1 MNERRVSLGNRALS
15 LLLALVM
22 VIGMLP
28 LSVFSVFAA
37 DSSSSTTQSSLA
49 SIQSY
54 ASNLLNSN
62 FSKTSSAPA
71 WDTEGKSD
79 TWRYYNGV
87 MLDALLMLG
96 VDSNAGNAL
105 EYAKDFM
112 DANIDSSGKI
122 TDWHANELDSVPPA
136 LTLISL
142 LGTAEVDDATRA
154 DYITAINYV
163 YAELENQTSYDNC
176 GGNMLHKDSWDDWN
190 IGLDGIYM
198 AQPFLMA
205 YANALEAGKLTNT
218 VNSKTASDI
227 YKEVHDR
234 LVWVADTMYDTDTK
248 LYHHGWSVSNKK
260 GNGHFWS
267 RGIGWYAAGLVMC
280 IDRMPAGTYK
290 ENLISKLP
298 KLFDG
303 MLQYQDDSTGLWY
316 NVVNRN
322 SSLTDNNGNK
332 LETSGSA
339 LMAYAMIKSA
349 NEGWVTDAKYATA
362 GIEAFNGIVTNK
374 LKDGKI
380 TDIYKSSGVETSDG
394 AYCKNSYVS
403 DEAKGVGPVIMAAA
417 EVDKYLGNNEDFAV
431 GVVVAP
437 SDMTVAAGATT
448 VDTSKVKVSLL
459 GGQGSIANGVA
470 GQMAYEI
477 GAANNGKA
485 TVTVKN
491 GDATIGTFQVN
502 VVDPSTPATG
512 EGTLP
517 VQTGTSTVPS
527 NPSFTAGDFVQVHAA
542 SEGSSGSGYVHAT
555 SMAANKNYVISVASS
570 GTSVTAASVSGSS
583 LATFTIVTN
592 SQSNG
597 VYNIQKSG
605 QTIVHWQVVP
615 ADGSTFKLKCGN
627 YYLQLTGKDS
637 SDRQLTTTES
647 DATAFNIA
655 ISGNNVQFKASVKD
669 GDSTYTVYLKIDSGA
684 FRPTTSSTSLFV
696 FTPVASDPTPAVYA
710 KLTGTQGFVYP
721 FGEASGDIITD
732 IKASTD
738 FKVLVADNDSGNG
751 ATEVAMSNSLV
762 TVEKNSDYKDNVA
775 KTNNFIVKYDG
786 VQIGTIPVVVY
797 DSASGITNYDVD
809 FAVTPGAV
817 VANVGDANKQ
827 LNVSSFTV
835 GNLNGIG
842 YTVKYSGGSSSIATV
857 TEDGLVSFV
866 GAGST
871 TITAT
876 VVAITYDGKSY
887 DSADFGS
894 ITATIPVVVNAEA
907 VEEKVTYSLTGL
919 SVLPNSVTV
928 GDTAQATATAAASD
942 ASGNHSYTFTYAIS
956 GSGASINA
964 STGAITTTAAGTYT
978 VTATLTAVDGS
989 TSFEKGTVT
998 KTATLTVAEAASYTY
1013 TILGSNGSA
1022 LAGQSITLNKGETYS
1037 PSFTVKQGDT
1047 NVTTG
1052 YTMTLEATSNAS
1064 AVTISGTTITA
1075 NQVAADTVVN
1085 IRATVAP
1092 NTRASAEGTS
1102 VDFTVTVKAS
1112 TASATGNI
1120 STSTTTGGTADSTAP
1135 VRDNNSSYVE
1145 IVAPSTTTTGGSS
1158 TTYVLDK
1165 DTDCDGTV
1173 FVRTKLAESTTSTSF
1188 TTNSYGITATAAYKM
1203 TKSSSAQV
1211 TINTAQKGTL
1221 VLYYGNPSDAGR
1233 SINVT
1238 GTNNY
1243 DEDFAAANKAQ
1254 VYQASID
1261 VVADGSYQIFV
1272 SETMYLIRAEYTTE
1286 GSGGTTTTVPGEYAK
1301 LDGTKGYAFPF
1312 NTTSAQ
1318 VIAAIEAD
1326 NASDALKVL
1335 ISANADG
1342 SNASALADG
1351 LANSR
1356 IEITKNASGPE
1367 YKMDIANT
1375 YYFGVT
1381 LDGKKIGEIPVKI
1394 YDPDATTGG
1403 TTTTTWYNGVL
1414 TLNPTSVS
1422 MTVGDADKNIADT
1435 LTATAVE
1442 GGANATINSFTT
1454 TWTSSN
1460 SNVATVDSNGN
1471 VHAVGA
1477 GTATITAKLATVTV
1491 NGVTGTIHEDITATA
1506 TVNVTASGSDTPS
1519 TGSEYIHIFETHGK
1533 DSSFYTIIGDNLS
1546 DSKGTATVN
1555 GTTYDTCLKMNGNA
1569 EITFN
1574 ASAAG
1579 TLTLVFNTGSSGKK
1593 IDVNGTIYTI
1603 PSNGILTI
1611 DVPAGD
1617 NVIKR
1622 NDGESFLYYMAFA
1635 ENSNVVAYSLSDLVF
1650 NPASIYAGQ
1659 STQVTTTVTASDGSS
1674 HTYTL
1679 QWMVEETAMSDTGLS
1694 TAFTAMSAGEYTVTA
1709 KLTHVDDEE
1718 LPTPVTK
1725 TGTITVA
1732 DAVATGG
1739 SLNNTSVTVTQGTD
1753 ITLSALS
1760 ADITFSNNTN
1770 ATVDLSQSG
1779 FTFKK
1784 NGSDISI
1791 TDVDATVG
1799 THTIAVYY
1807 NGVSLGNLTVTV
1819 NAPVTGTSEVSYV
1832 LDTDGIIEDDSEYLI
1847 VGIYNGTYYAL
1858 TCNSSTSAKSTVVVP
1873 ENGVITLEEDVASK
1887 VLWHFANQ
1895 NADVTADNGVTYDCF
1910 QISNNGYY
1918 LQSGGA
1924 NFYNSATS
1932 VYAAKVGDSDGSYEI
1947 ALKIE
1952 SGLPRALYC
1961 SSTSG
1966 WSRNSASSDRN
1977 RVVYLYKKV
1986 EAQSYVT
1993 LEKLPMLYVGGTPY
2007 QAKLS
2012 DYVSSVSYNGTTYTD
2027 YEIQW
2032 TSGNSAVAYITDDGQ
2047 YVNGAGAGTAQ
2058 LVAKLMSVG
2067 GKDVSAENIVA
2078 TVDVSVTVPSL
2089 ELGEDVTKFVGE
2101 SFTAERQVLIGST
2114 VVENYV
2120 LSWTSSNDTVAT
2132 VDQEGNVSVVG
2143 EGTAT
2148 IYAQIVSTNGNN
2160 ISNYLTITD
2169 SFTVTAEEIAITSG
2183 KLSSETVTVALGADA
2198 AAVESALSGIT
2209 LTLTKNNGE
2218 TILVDHATLFDGVD
2232 LSGVNTAAAGT
2243 YYVDLTYSDPNS
2255 DYVFNGVVA
2264 VMVIDESLLDKE
2276 GVITVESGVTYVLD
2290 TDGID
2295 ANEEYVFVKQNSD
2308 DEWVAMMNPDATG
2321 TSSVKGSSQ
2330 VVTRS
2335 SDGKTITV
2343 SANADLVRW
2352 MFTNKSSTTSNGFTY
2367 NTFTVKN
2374 NNRYLK
2380 GGGDSILGSSSKA
2393 VGVWYAGDGSGYYYV
2408 GTDYSSGKARALILS
2423 GDSWTRDDSAY
2434 PDDSDERVY
2443 LYKRVGTGT
2452 TYAVGFQVSPTEK
2465 TIPEGTS
2472 FTVPESG
2479 IRVQVGDTVAESY
2492 KIQWTTSDSSVATVD
2507 ENGKITA
2514 KGAGSCTITATLVEA
2529 NGSKVTNNATNT
2541 VGIPKEIAVT
2551 VQADELKY
2559 LVQGS
2564 PLTVPLGGEPD
2575 FSKVSLLIDSELSDD
2590 IVVPSDQL
2598 VFKYIDAVAGGFD
2611 TDVPNATCNVDV
2623 YYNGVKRGVVVLKV
2637 ADNAYDGLDQA
2648 TSYPE
2653 YPDPGAVRMNKFA
2666 TGINFNT
2673 TGVAKIELNAAGI
2686 SSRKPVDVVLIVDV
2700 SNSMNWSM
2708 DWFEGLTAE
2717 EIAAANDA
2725 AKTDSSKP
2733 DKLDMAMTAAQN
2745 FASILMENNV
2755 AGSSAN
2761 NTMTFVT
2768 FGGNDLD
2775 RGGPSKSVD
2784 SVVTAFV
2791 GEDVLANVNN
2801 SFANTLFTGSQALK
2815 ISGTDGN
2822 AIVSGDARGNTIY
2835 DAAFVEAMAAVE
2847 QLKIAKAGSV
2857 ADYDASGREVHIIFM
2872 TDGAPSHYNDK
2883 CYDNSNFHDDWF
2895 TKFSPSDSNT
2905 PDDTEWLNFIKNP
2918 NADATELY
2926 NMVTGFHI
2934 VGYDLAHGGFG
2945 SHNWTEAELGRVL
2958 GGLVENK
2965 ALDYTLATDTEKLNT
2980 FFDELGH
2987 SLAYAGTHAL
2997 VTDIVSEEFIL
3008 QTDPI
3013 DLYGDGSEMLA
3024 PTIEIVERQL
3034 VVRTDIGKTMSING
3048 VNTVV
3053 TEAHLGMYV
3062 DGGEKILATV
3072 TFDTTDA
3079 TNKKAFSTA
3088 LDDGEDIWNDATNI
3102 ITGKYF
3108 TYSFSNK
3115 TFEWKIGNIED
3126 TEIALNYYGYLTGAK
3141 NEAGE
3146 GGRAEGIYA
3155 TNEEATLKYI
3165 NTDNQIVIREYP
3177 VPRIAW
3183 GKASATVRFFLVNE
3197 KGEYT
3202 NLAGNI
3208 FNNPA
3213 NRIFLVNSATYQFD
3227 LNTKPESIQPG
3238 VFTALDAFIQAQVS
3252 GQYALYDDVTINV
3265 TNSTMTN
3272 VDGNA
3277 YISGG
3282 IDKNNTGTLVEFIDV
3297 YGDGSYLQTTINIP
3311 VVTTGR
3317 LGTDRP
3323 LTEETVVLDYGK
3335 PIDIQLFNHN
3345 ELQITNYGYKME
3357 LYGFAAYDPA
3367 FDTKLYLLENE
3378 YSGKYLNEGAYFNAG
3393 FGHFKIIKKDTGLIE
3408 FHATSIAQ
3416 GPVQVFAIAK
3426 ISMTES
3432 NPQYNPDNVYYLY
3445 NPVTIVP
3452 ATTVYYETDF
3462 ADGHQVYADGTPF
3475 TFNGS
3480 WTTATEGSFGANL
3493 QDNDPDVNRRDDELN
3508 NVPHVKDAYGSD
3520 SSYAGDNKLSNGD
3533 SLKATGAGVNNT
3545 TVKFSFT
3552 GTGFDIISR
3561 TGANQGMI
3569 RVIVTDK
3576 DGNQVKKVNVTNKG
3590 TNELYQIPV
3599 VSVQGLGH
3607 GTYNVEIGVYSAV
3620 TYPAGFEALSR
3631 GGEFYFD
3638 AVRIYDTAKGDK
3650 IAETEYKLDGE
3661 YAPEIKEIG
3670 QLMVDLDTFTSLTGG
3685 NATGMLFMDAYKD
3698 VDMNEIT
3705 GTNLVATYKTYGAN
3719 NEIYLEKGQGVAF
3732 LLSSGTNPATIQ
3744 IGAKSVKGDTVVLNA
3759 AVTDTA
3765 IGNANFT
3772 QTITTSTDMFY
3783 DLTGSVNISELF
3795 ADGQTYVV
3803 IWNSGDGILSVT
3815 DIKIAYA
3822 ETPVGSASFE
3832 YSAAAADVA
3841 SNVLFSAMANEAP
3854 RGTLKKGEDG
3864 NWYYCIGGEADT
3876 TFTGLAADGLDSWYV
3891 VDGKVAFTYTGTAV
3905 VDGETYYIKGGKVYA
3920 GANGLYKISGNWYYF
3935 ADGEVNTAFTGL
3947 ISHNGLVVYVENGV
3961 VNFGYTGTASYKGDV
3976 YYVRYGMAA
3985 TTFTGLVKSADGKW
3999 IYVVNG
4005 IQDTSY
4011 TGLAK
4016 YGENW
4021 WYVENGAVNFVF
4033 TGTVDTDTGSWN
4045 VINGQVNLT
4054 NAANN

>member
-28 LSVFSVFAA
+28 LSVLSVFAA

-49 SIQSY
+49 SIQTY

-79 TWRYYNGV
+79 TWRYFNGV

-105 EYAKDFM
+105 EYAKDYM
-112 DANIDSSGKI
+112 DANITSSGSI
-122 TDWHANELDSVPPA
+122 SDWHANELDSVPPA

-176 GGNMLHKDSWDDWN
+176 GGNYKHKDDWNTWN

-316 NVVNRN
+316 NVVNRD

-394 AYCKNSYVS
+394 GYCSKSYVS

-417 EVDKYLGNNEDFAV
+417 EVDKYLGNSEDFAV

-470 GQMAYEI
+470 GQMNYVV

-502 VVDPSTPATG
+502 VVDPNTPATG

-555 SMAANKNYVISVASS
+555 SMVANKNYVISVASS
-570 GTSVTAASVSGSS
+570 GTSVRAAAGNSGS
-583 LATFTIVTN
+583 LATFEIVTN
-592 SQSNG
+592 SSKDG
-597 VYNIQKSG
+597 VYSIEKSG
-605 QTIVHWQVVP
+605 NTIVHWQVVP
-615 ADGSTFKLKCGN
+615 ADGGTFKLKCGN
-627 YYLQLTGKDS
+627 YYLWITGKDS
-637 SDRQLTTTES
+637 GDRELTTTEA

-669 GDSTYTVYLKIDSGA
+669 GNSTYTVYLKIDSGS
-684 FRPTTSSTSLFV
+684 FRPTTSSTSLYV

-710 KLTGTQGFVYP
+710 KLTGSEGLVYAL
-721 FGEASGDIITD
+721 GTSADTVSSA
-732 IKASTD
+732 IKASTA
-738 FKVLVADNDSGNG
+738 FSVMVADNASGTD
-751 ATEVAMSNSLV
+751 AETVAMSNSLV
-762 TVEKNSDYKDNVA
+762 TVTAPSGFNANTAGTY
-775 KTNNFIVKYDG
+775 NFIVKYDG
-786 VQIGTIPVVVY
+786 VQIGTIPVVLY
-797 DSASGITNYDVD
+797 DDNSNVTNYDVD

-842 YTVKYSGGSSSIATV
+842 YGVVFSGGNASVATV
-857 TEDGLVSFV
+857 SSTGNVTFV

-876 VVAITYDGKSY
+876 VDFITYDGKTY
-887 DSADFGS
+887 TSADFGS

-1102 VDFTVTVKAS
+1102 VDFTVTVKA
-1112 TASATGNI
+1112 TEEEDSADGLTYALVESIEDGKEYVLVAVSGGKVYALKN
-1120 STSTTTGGTADSTAP
+1120 TSTTDSSKTSP
-1135 VRDNNSSYVE
+1135 EMHE
-1145 IVAPSTTTTGGSS
+1145 I
-1158 TTYVLDK
+1158 TTYAADMSTITFGSADAANLSEW
-1165 DTDCDGTV
+1165 T
-1173 FVRTKLAESTTSTSF
+1173 FTKISDAPTYNANNYLHWLRYDSSILHGSTKATISVATTSNKGQFNVSLNAGSNYLGIQ
-1188 TTNSYGITATAAYKM
+1188 NSAWYHKYE
-1203 TKSSSAQV
+1203 SAQV
-1211 TINTAQKGTL
+1211 IYIYAK
-1221 VLYYGNPSDAGR
+1221 S
-1233 SINVT
+1233 T
-1238 GTNNY
+1238 G
-1243 DEDFAAANKAQ
+1243 
-1254 VYQASID
+1254 S
-1261 VVADGSYQIFV
+1261 
-1272 SETMYLIRAEYTTE
+1272 
-1286 GSGGTTTTVPGEYAK
+1286 SGGTT
-1301 LDGTKGYAFPF
+1301 
-1312 NTTSAQ
+1312 
-1318 VIAAIEAD
+1318 
-1326 NASDALKVL
+1326 
-1335 ISANADG
+1335 
-1342 SNASALADG
+1342 
-1351 LANSR
+1351 
-1356 IEITKNASGPE
+1356 
-1367 YKMDIANT
+1367 
-1375 YYFGVT
+1375 
-1381 LDGKKIGEIPVKI
+1381 
-1394 YDPDATTGG
+1394 DPDD
-1403 TTTTTWYNGVL
+1403 
-1414 TLNPTSVS
+1414 P
-1422 MTVGDADKNIADT
+1422 
-1435 LTATAVE
+1435 
-1442 GGANATINSFTT
+1442 
-1454 TWTSSN
+1454 
-1460 SNVATVDSNGN
+1460 
-1471 VHAVGA
+1471 
-1477 GTATITAKLATVTV
+1477 
-1491 NGVTGTIHEDITATA
+1491 
-1506 TVNVTASGSDTPS
+1506 DTPS
-1519 TGSEYIHIFETHGK
+1519 TGSTYIHNFTANDK
-1533 DSSFYTIIGDNLS
+1533 TSTFYSISGDLS
-1546 DSKGTATVN
+1546 TSKGSASYN
-1555 GTTYDTCLKMNGNA
+1555 GLTLTQCLKMNGEA
-1569 EITFN
+1569 EITFK

-1579 TLTLVFNTGSSGKK
+1579 TITLVFNTGSSGKK

-1650 NPASIYAGQ
+1650 DPTSVNAGQ
-1659 STQVTTTVTASDGSS
+1659 GVSVSTTFSASDGSE
-1674 HTYTL
+1674 HTYTI
-1679 QWMVEETAMSDTGLS
+1679 QWKIDGNNWGDPGQTPSTG
-1694 TAFTAMSAGEYTVTA
+1694 FTPMDAGEYTVTA
-1709 KLTHVDDEE
+1709 TLTHVDGEE
-1718 LPTPVTK
+1718 LATPVTK
-1725 TGTITVA
+1725 TGTITVGNP
-1732 DAVATGG
+1732 VATGG
-1739 SLNNTSVTVTQGTD
+1739 SLNNASVTVTQGTD
-1753 ITLSALS
+1753 INLSALS
-1760 ADITFSNNTN
+1760 ANLTFSNNTN
-1770 ATVDLSQSG
+1770 ATVNLAQSG

-1784 NGSDISI
+1784 NGSDINI

-1807 NGVSLGNLTVTV
+1807 DGVSIGNLTVTV
-1819 NAPVTGTSEVSYV
+1819 NEEIQATDTVTYV
-1832 LDTDGIIEDDSEYLI
+1832 LDTDGIDAGEEYI
-1847 VGIYNGTYYAL
+1847 VVAIYNGKYYAMGHGSGSTTEKAYAATIEGNTVTIDESNL
-1858 TCNSSTSAKSTVVVP
+1858 ATGLWKFEAVDGKTGYYYISNGGYYVKPGGSTVFNTSKTATQVITHDLATGQYRINVGEESKERDLYLSSTSNWERADQ
-1873 ENGVITLEEDVASK
+1873 GDVA
-1887 VLWHFANQ
+1887 
-1895 NADVTADNGVTYDCF
+1895 T
-1910 QISNNGYY
+1910 
-1918 LQSGGA
+1918 
-1924 NFYNSATS
+1924 
-1932 VYAAKVGDSDGSYEI
+1932 
-1947 ALKIE
+1947 
-1952 SGLPRALYC
+1952 
-1961 SSTSG
+1961 
-1966 WSRNSASSDRN
+1966 
-1977 RVVYLYKKV
+1977 VYLYKKV
-1986 EAQSYVT
+1986 EAQTSVT
-1993 LEKLPMLYVGGTPY
+1993 LNKLPMLYIGGTPW
-2007 QAKLS
+2007 QAYLNDCVASVKYNGATAT
-2012 DYVSSVSYNGTTYTD
+2012 DYVIQWSSNDPQVASVS
-2027 YEIQW
+2027 
-2032 TSGNSAVAYITDDGQ
+2032 ADGQ
-2047 YVNGAGAGTAQ
+2047 YVNGVGAGTATI
-2058 LVAKLMSVG
+2058 VGKLISVG
-2067 GKDVSAENIVA
+2067 GVDVSAQNITA
-2078 TVDVSVTVPSL
+2078 TTTVSVTVPSL
-2089 ELGEDVTKFVGE
+2089 ELGEDVTKFVGD

-2114 VVENYV
+2114 AVENYV
-2120 LSWTSSNDTVAT
+2120 LKWTTSNDSVAT
-2132 VDQEGNVSVVG
+2132 VDEATGLITIVG

-2148 IYAQIVSTNGNN
+2148 IYAQIVETNGNN

-2198 AAVESALSGIT
+2198 EAVESALSGIT

-2232 LSGVNTAAAGT
+2232 LSGVNPAAAGT

-2276 GVITVESGVTYVLD
+2276 GVITIESGVTYVLD

-2295 ANEEYVFVKQNSD
+2295 VNEEYVFVKQNSD
-2308 DEWVAMMNPDATG
+2308 DEWVAMMNPDADG
-2321 TSSVKGSSQ
+2321 SGSKKGSSQ

-2335 SDGKTITV
+2335 SDGTTITV

-2352 MFTNKSSTTSNGFTY
+2352 MFTNQSTTTSNGFTY

-2380 GGGDSILGSSSKA
+2380 GGGDSILGSSSNK
-2393 VGVWYAGDGSGYYYV
+2393 VGVWYAGDGSGSYYI
-2408 GTDYSSGKARALILS
+2408 GTDYSSGKVRALVLS
-2423 GDSWTRDDSAY
+2423 GDSWTRASSAKT
-2434 PDDSDERVY
+2434 PDDSSERVY
-2443 LYKRVGTGT
+2443 MYKRVGTGT

-2492 KIQWTTSDSSVATVD
+2492 KIEWTTSDSSVATVD

-2551 VQADELKY
+2551 VQADKLTY
-2559 LVQGS
+2559 TLLGS

-2575 FSKVSLLIDSELSDD
+2575 FSKVSLLIDSQLSDD
-2590 IVVPSDQL
+2590 ITVPSDQL
-2598 VFKYIDAVAGGFD
+2598 VFKYIDAVVNGFD

-2623 YYNGVKRGVVVLKV
+2623 YYNGSKVGVVVLKV
-2637 ADNAYDGLDQA
+2637 ADNAYDGLDEA

-2666 TGINFNT
+2666 TGINLNK
-2673 TGVAKIELNAAGI
+2673 TGIAKIELNAAGI

-2708 DWFEGLTAE
+2708 DWFEGLTAD

-2801 SFANTLFTGSQALK
+2801 SFANTLFTGSQTLK

-2883 CYDNSNFHDDWF
+2883 CYDNSNTHGEWF
-2895 TKFSPSDSNT
+2895 TKFSGGDSD
-2905 PDDTEWLNFIKNP
+2905 WLTFIQNP
-2918 NADATELY
+2918 NTDATDLY
-2926 NMVTGFHI
+2926 NMVTDFHI

-2965 ALDYTLATDTEKLNT
+2965 ALDYTLATDTDKLNA

-2997 VTDIVSEEFIL
+2997 VTDIVSEEFVL

-3013 DLYGDGSEMLA
+3013 DLDGLGEGTETLA
-3024 PTIEIVERQL
+3024 PTIEILERKL
-3034 VVRTDIGKTMSING
+3034 VVRTDIGKTMNIQG
-3048 VNTVV
+3048 VGEVTVA
-3053 TEAHLGMYV
+3053 EEHLGMYV
-3062 DGGEKILATV
+3062 VGGQDVLATV
-3072 TFDTTDA
+3072 TFDTTDP
-3079 TNKKAFSTA
+3079 NDKKAFSSA
-3088 LDDGEDIWNDATNI
+3088 MDYGVDIWDDETNI

-3115 TFEWKIGNIED
+3115 TFEWHIGNIED
-3126 TEIALNYYGYLTGAK
+3126 TEIALTYYGYLEGALD
-3141 NEAGE
+3141 
-3146 GGRAEGIYA
+3146 AERDSGLYK

-3165 NTDNQIVIREYP
+3165 NTDNQIVIRKYP
-3177 VPRIAW
+3177 VPQVAW
-3183 GKASATVRFFLVNE
+3183 GEASVAVRFFLVDKDGN
-3197 KGEYT
+3197 YT
-3202 NLAGNI
+3202 NLAGNT
-3208 FNNPA
+3208 FTNPA
-3213 NRIFLVNSATYQFD
+3213 NRVFLTNRAYFNYALNELGNTDFD
-3227 LNTKPESIQPG
+3227 H
-3238 VFTALDAFIQAQVS
+3238 FTGSEAFAQALIS
-3252 GQYALYDDVTINV
+3252 GQYALYDDSLEIYVL
-3265 TNSTMTN
+3265 NSTAFNGSAYERHDTTN
-3272 VDGNA
+3272 GKKTAD
-3277 YISGG
+3277 
-3282 IDKNNTGTLVEFIDV
+3282 LVTFQDSL
-3297 YGDGSYLQTTINIP
+3297 GDGSYIQTTVDIP
-3311 VVTTGR
+3311 VVVTGR

-3323 LTEETVVLDYGK
+3323 LAEETVVLDYAR
-3335 PIDIQLFNHN
+3335 PIQVQLFNHN
-3345 ELQITNYGYKME
+3345 ELLITEYGYKME
-3357 LYGFAAYDPA
+3357 LYGFDVYNPA
-3367 FDTKLYLLENE
+3367 FDTHLYLLENE
-3378 YSGKYLNEGAYFNAG
+3378 YSGKELAVGTEFNAG
-3393 FGHFKIIKKDTGLIE
+3393 FGKFKIVDKAKGIIE
-3408 FHATSIAQ
+3408 FLPTSIAH
-3416 GPVQVFAIAK
+3416 GPVQVFGIAK
-3426 ISMTES
+3426 ITQLS
-3432 NPQYNPDNVYYLY
+3432 NEANVYYLY
-3445 NPVTIVP
+3445 NTLNIVP

-3462 ADGHQVYADGTPF
+3462 AAGVF
-3475 TFNGS
+3475 TTNGS
-3480 WTTATEGSFGANL
+3480 WTSAAQGNTISGV
-3493 QDNDPDVNRRDDELN
+3493 QDADPDVNRRDEELDGAA
-3508 NVPHVKDAYGSD
+3508 HIMDRYGFD
-3520 SSYAGDNKLSNGD
+3520 SSYANSNLLSGGTA
-3533 SLKATGAGVNNT
+3533 LKAAGAGVNDT
-3545 TVKFSFT
+3545 TVSFSFT

-3561 TGANQGMI
+3561 TGAAQGMI
-3569 RVIVTDK
+3569 RVNVTDSK
-3576 DGNQVKKVNVTNKG
+3576 GNLVKTVRVTNQG

-3599 VSVQGLGH
+3599 VSVEGLEH
-3607 GTYNVEIGVYSAV
+3607 GTYTVTVGVYTA
-3620 TYPAGFEALSR
+3620 TNYPDALAHLNR
-3631 GGEFYFD
+3631 GNEFIFD
-3638 AVRIYDTAKGDK
+3638 AVRIYNTAKGNK
-3650 IAETEYKLDGE
+3650 LAETEYKLDGE
-3661 YAPEIKEIG
+3661 FAPNIQEVRDLLITKDEFTAASG
-3670 QLMVDLDTFTSLTGG
+3670 QTGAVWLDPYGEG
-3685 NATGMLFMDAYKD
+3685 VQVGDYIN
-3698 VDMNEIT
+3698 
-3705 GTNLVATYKTYGAN
+3705 TNVVSDYKTQGPN
-3719 NEIYLEKGQGVAF
+3719 NEVYLAYGQGIAF
-3732 LLSSGTNPATIQ
+3732 QIESSTVPATVQ
-3744 IGAKSVKGDTVVLNA
+3744 IGAKSVTGNSVTLNA
-3759 AVTDTA
+3759 YIGDANSTA
-3765 IGNANFT
+3765 T
-3772 QTITTSTDMFY
+3772 PTLTKTIAASTDLY
-3783 DLTGSVNISELF
+3783 YELSGDYAALF
-3795 ADGQTYVV
+3795 EDGMTYVV
-3803 IWNSGDGILSVT
+3803 VWNTGSNVLSIT
-3815 DIKIAYA
+3815 DIKVAYTTDPA
-3822 ETPVGSASFE
+3822 ETVVVT
-3832 YSAAAADVA
+3832 YSEEMATFA
-3841 SNVLFSAMANEAP
+3841 SNLLVTAVEQDDPDMTVA
-3854 RGTLKKGEDG
+3854 KGEDG
-3864 NWYYCIGGEADT
+3864 NYYYYVADRVNEAY
-3876 TFTGLAADGLDSWYV
+3876 TGLVELDNGTWYV
-3891 VDGKVAFTYTGTAV
+3891 QDGQIVFNFDGAITFQ
-3905 VDGETYYIKGGKVYA
+3905 GETYYIKA
-3920 GANGLYKISGNWYYF
+3920 GRVSEATTGLYKYTGEWMYYTSGKV
-3935 ADGEVNTAFTGL
+3935 DTAYTGL
-3947 ISHNGLVVYVENGV
+3947 AERSGMTVYVANGAVDFTKTGAVSHNGKL
-3961 VNFGYTGTASYKGDV
+3961 
-3976 YYVRYGMAA
+3976 YYVRYGVVDSS
-3985 TTFTGLVKSADGKW
+3985 FTGLVRADDGAW
-3999 IYVVNG
+3999 VYVTAG
-4005 IQDTSY
+4005 QQDTAY
-4011 TGLAK
+4011 TGIVAHN
-4016 YGENW
+4016 GSN
-4021 WYVENGAVNFVF
+4021 WYVENGTVNFQF
-4033 TGTVDTDTGSWN
+4033 TGTVADA
-4045 VINGQVNLT
+4045 NGDWTVNRGQAT
-4054 NAANN
+4054 AVNN